1 MTPDELKAEV
11 EAAKSAF
18 NDRVADAR
26 AGGVTVNLWVRGTG
40 PSKTG
45 DSVLDLDFQDHAS

>member
-11 EAAKSAF
+11 EAAKAAF

-45 DSVLDLDFQDHAS
+45 DSVLDLDFLNPTQ